1 MNETLKI
8 DALILCQCVI
18 VTVDFELHYAKRIA
32 QLIALLP
39 VVTISGCYTSDLEVM
54 KKTILDIDKS
64 NARFQKVSDLTR
76 ASSANSIARLELAE
90 EAMVVLDPTNFVLH
104 CHSKDTC
111 KVLTHNLQIKS
122 NS

>member
-1 MNETLKI
+1 M
-8 DALILCQCVI
+8 
-18 VTVDFELHYAKRIA
+18 
-32 QLIALLP
+32 
-39 VVTISGCYTSDLEVM
+39 VTISGCYTSDLEIM

-90 EAMVVLDPTNFVLH
+90 EAMVVLDTTKFVPH

-111 KVLTHNLQIKS
+111 KVQTHNLQIKS